1 MARLPLIHLGAFL
14 ARALYTPIYTG
25 DSPASVLLRLGG
37 GPLRLLCAN
46 AAKPTAVTPTPH
58 QLSGEM
64 CVPNAA
70 AVTAI
75 ITTRRAMLSTEC
87 VATLT

>member
-1 MARLPLIHLGAFL
+1 MIPSL
-14 ARALYTPIYTG
+14 AYIPIYTG

-37 GPLRLLCAN
+37 GPLRLLFAN
-46 AAKPTAVTPTPH
+46 AATPTAVTPTPH